1 MLVSASNGATTKL
14 SLLNSQTNFRI
25 YLNPEVFLWFE
36 KCTGMRYY
44 CCEIFGLMSTDIELQ
59 TGNYKI

>member
-25 YLNPEVFLWFE
+25 YLNPEVF
-36 KCTGMRYY
+36 Y
-44 CCEIFGLMSTDIELQ
+44 GLKNVQ
-59 TGNYKI
+59 V